1 MKRRYLG
8 NSDLQVSEICL
19 GTMTFGQ
26 QCSEAQGHAQLDRAL
41 AAGINFIDTAEMYP
55 VPPRAASCGRTEEII
70 GGWLRGQARD
80 RLVIASKA
88 AGPSRGL
95 HWIRGGH
102 LGFDHGSLRSAV
114 EGSLRRLQSDHIDLY
129 QLHWPARNQPM
140 FGQWQFDPTREH
152 AATPILESIEA
163 LARLM
168 REGKIRHYGLSNE
181 HPWGVME
188 FVRLARENG
197 LPRPVSLQNAYS
209 LLNRIYENGLAEVCH
224 REEVSL
230 LPYSPLAFGTLT
242 GKYLIDPQA
251 AGRINEFPGF
261 GQRYGKAGVA
271 PAVRAYAELAARHRL
286 TPTQLALAFVYSRWF
301 VASTIIG
308 ATSVAQ
314 LDENLAALAVPLSPE
329 LLAGIDEVYLCHGN
343 PAP

>member
-1 MKRRYLG
+1 
-8 NSDLQVSEICL
+8 
-19 GTMTFGQ
+19 
-26 QCSEAQGHAQLDRAL
+26 
-41 AAGINFIDTAEMYP
+41 
-55 VPPRAASCGRTEEII
+55 
-70 GGWLRGQARD
+70 
-80 RLVIASKA
+80 
-88 AGPSRGL
+88 
-95 HWIRGGH
+95 
-102 LGFDHGSLRSAV
+102 
-114 EGSLRRLQSDHIDLY
+114 
-129 QLHWPARNQPM
+129 M
-140 FGQWQFDPTREH
+140 FGQWQFDPAKEH
-152 AATPILESIEA
+152 AATPILETIEA

-197 LPRPVSLQNAYS
+197 LPRPVSLQNAYN
-209 LLNRIYENGLAEVCH
+209 LLNRVYENGLAEVCH
-224 REEVSL
+224 REGVSL
-230 LPYSPLAFGTLT
+230 LPYSPLAFGVLT
-242 GKYLIDPQA
+242 GKYLRDPQA

-271 PAVRAYAELAARHRL
+271 SAVGAYVELAARHGL

-314 LDENLAALAVPLSPE
+314 LDEDLAALALPLSTA
-329 LLAGIDEVYLCHGN
+329 LLAEVDGIYLRHGN